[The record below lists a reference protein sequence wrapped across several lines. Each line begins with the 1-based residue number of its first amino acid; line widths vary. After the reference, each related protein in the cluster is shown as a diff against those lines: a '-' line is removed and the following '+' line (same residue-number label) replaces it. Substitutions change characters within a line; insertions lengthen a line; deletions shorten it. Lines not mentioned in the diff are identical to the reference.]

1 MLCLFWGAPASLAAA
16 QVTSRVLKQTL
27 QLKCVWLKKVA
38 PSQRRGFSEEEG
50 PLGGSIFTG
59 LALDVVVYAVVLQ
72 NNFVFLIHPFVC
84 KYSAANA
91 AVWRKSRSSQSKELF
106 IVGGCP
112 WERCPITATLE
123 MCPQSV
129 LAAPAG
135 RVMALQSHVGQKGSG
150 CPAPVAPT
158 PQSNKTGFVPRS
170 CTITCPHG
178 WLFPPSRGQ
187 PFPVTGRQIVLLV
200 RFAGGFYVAT

>member
-1 MLCLFWGAPASLAAA
+1 M
-16 QVTSRVLKQTL
+16 RVLKQTL
-27 QLKCVWLKKVA
+27 QLKCVWLEKVA

-59 LALDVVVYAVVLQ
+59 LALDVVVYAAVLQ
-72 NNFVFLIHPFVC
+72 NNFIFLIHPFLC
-84 KYSAANA
+84 KYSADNA
-91 AVWRKSRSSQSKELF
+91 AVWRKSHSSQSKELF

-150 CPAPVAPT
+150 CPTPVAPA
-158 PQSNKTGFVPRS
+158 PQSNKTGFVPCS
-170 CTITCPHG
+170 STITCASWMVVPTEQRSTI
-178 WLFPPSRGQ
+178 PSNRKANC
-187 PFPVTGRQIVLLV
+187 PFNKVC
-200 RFAGGFYVAT
+200 